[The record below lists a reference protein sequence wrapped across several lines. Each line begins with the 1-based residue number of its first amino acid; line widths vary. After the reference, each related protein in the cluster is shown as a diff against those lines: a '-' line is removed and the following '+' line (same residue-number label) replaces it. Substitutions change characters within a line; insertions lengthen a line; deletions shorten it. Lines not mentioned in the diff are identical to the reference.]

1 MLTYIL
7 KRILYFVPTFFIIS
21 LFTFLLSQ
29 MAPGDPVELK
39 LQGGLRGDSGQSSE
53 KIAGE
58 KAYYDLSQKLGRHLP
73 AFYFSITS
81 KAFPD
86 TLYKIYK
93 KDQREN
99 LEKLIEQY
107 GNWNQISNY
116 FYSAKALEFSL
127 YDRKPDT
134 IDNTL
139 FERTR
144 TIREACNDLY
154 RNHDHRDI
162 LLNIAEIK
170 KAAASS
176 IEITDSSTGKT
187 IAYNG
192 LADILPLVDKLEK
205 SYEEVRAKANNK
217 AKYIPAFYWYG
228 TSNQYHRW
236 LFGDAPWFGEDK
248 DPSKSS
254 KGFFRGDFGNSYLD
268 GRPVVSII
276 GDALKW
282 TLLLN
287 LIAFIITYAVS
298 IPMGVSLAVHKD
310 TTYDRIT
317 TTVNFILY
325 SLPTFWIAT
334 LLITFFTSDYYAD
347 WMDLFPTHGVGK
359 TGDEYGFWEQFTDRS
374 YHFILPIFCMVYGSF
389 AYISRQMRGGM
400 LAVLRQDFI
409 RTAFAKGL
417 EPGTVYW
424 KHAFR
429 NSLIPIITM
438 FASFLPAMISGS
450 VIIEYIFTIPGMGRV
465 SYESVV
471 ARNFPVLFTL
481 LMFSAILTMVGNLL
495 SDILYGVIDPRISF
509 TKKK

>member
-1 MLTYIL
+1 
-7 KRILYFVPTFFIIS
+7 
-21 LFTFLLSQ
+21 

-39 LQGGLRGDSGQSSE
+39 LQGGLGGGNSGQSSE
-53 KIAGE
+53 KIATE
-58 KAYYDLSQKLGRHLP
+58 KAYLDLSQKLGRNLP
-73 AFYFSITS
+73 AFYFSVTS
-81 KAFPD
+81 SSYPD
-86 TLYKIYK
+86 TLYKIFK

-107 GNWNQISNY
+107 GNWNEISNY
-116 FYSAKALEFSL
+116 FYSAKKLELAL
-127 YDRKPDT
+127 YDRKPDNIDTT
-134 IDNTL
+134 I
-139 FERTR
+139 FERSR
-144 TIREACNDLY
+144 AIREGCNSLY
-154 RNHDHRDI
+154 RSYEDRDI
-162 LLNIAEIK
+162 TFTLSNIK
-170 KAAASS
+170 KAAVS
-176 IEITDSSTGKT
+176 EISVLDSATGQVSK
-187 IAYNG
+187 YNS
-192 LADILPLVDKLEK
+192 LADVIPLVNEVESNYSLMK
-205 SYEEVRAKANNK
+205 SKANK
-217 AKYIPAFYWYG
+217 TAKFIPAFYWYG
-228 TSNQYHRW
+228 KNNQYHRW
-236 LFGDAPWFGEDK
+236 LFGDVPWFGENT
-248 DPSKSS
+248 DPTKVS

-268 GRPVVSII
+268 GRPVVSIL

-287 LIAFIITYAVS
+287 LIAFFIAYAVS
-298 IPMGVSLAVHKD
+298 IPMGVSLAVKKD
-310 TTYDRIT
+310 STYDRVVTAI
-317 TTVNFILY
+317 NFVLY

-347 WMDLFPTHGVGK
+347 WMDIFPTHGVGK
-359 TGDEYGFWEQFTDRS
+359 VGDNFTFWEQFTDRS

-400 LAVLRQDFI
+400 LTVLRQDYI

-417 EPGTVYW
+417 DPSKVYW

-450 VIIEYIFTIPGMGRV
+450 VIIEYIFTIPGMGRI
-465 SYESVV
+465 SFESVV

-481 LMFSAILTMVGNLL
+481 LMFSAILTMIGNLL